1 MWFRGDVWGKEKKT
15 WTSQIDY
22 TGQINCTANVSVQ
35 EMNKKSRQLK
45 TAASVLAAA
54 ISLLPALPKT
64 TFCSHK

>member
-1 MWFRGDVWGKEKKT
+1 MCGGKKKKT

-22 TGQINCTANVSVQ
+22 TGQINCTENVSVQ

-64 TFCSHK
+64 SSCSQK